1 MFFIMKKKAQ
11 VQDMLMYILGIVIIG
26 MLLFFGVKY
35 IMKLMETTEDIDLLS
50 LKTSLE
56 TTAKKYSTK
65 YGSWTIE
72 EIPVPK
78 KVQTIDLFDLS
89 KEGASKANKSIVC
102 GGNDGGGSQLISAD
116 KKKMVDPIICDAWQT
131 GKNQNVMTIPFV
143 PDYPLLVEK
152 MKVDDSAGFICFKA
166 IAGEIKVKFIGLG
179 NGVKVSNPPIKSTT
193 TS

>member
-1 MFFIMKKKAQ
+1 MKKKAQ

-78 KVQTIDLFDLS
+78 KVQYVCFFDLS
-89 KEGASKANKSIVC
+89 KEGASKADKSIVC

-152 MKVDDSAGFICFKA
+152 MKVDDSAGLICFKA